1 MLTNDNKCYGLVIR
15 PMNDQNIH
23 LMIKVVENV
32 KLAFENGYVN
42 VRLVE
47 SVKFE
52 TGYFSSEN
60 EPRRERDRERK
71 LGK

>member
-1 MLTNDNKCYGLVIR
+1 MYNKCYGLVIR

-32 KLAFENGYVN
+32 KLAFETSYVN

-47 SVKFE
+47 
-52 TGYFSSEN
+52 
-60 EPRRERDRERK
+60 
-71 LGK
+71 

>member
-1 MLTNDNKCYGLVIR
+1 MYNKCYGLVIR
-15 PMNDQNIH
+15 LMNDQNIH

-52 TGYFSSEN
+52 TGYLSPEN
-60 EPRRERDRERK
+60 EPRRERERDRERK